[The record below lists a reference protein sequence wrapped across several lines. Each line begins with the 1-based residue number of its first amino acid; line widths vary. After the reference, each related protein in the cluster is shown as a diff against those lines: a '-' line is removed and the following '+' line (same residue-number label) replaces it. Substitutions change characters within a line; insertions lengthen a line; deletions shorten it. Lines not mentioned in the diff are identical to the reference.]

1 MNVSLLDRLR
11 AMRTL
16 GHVVTFKNYFTSL
29 FALIYYENAGPVRI
43 VLIIIFHSL
52 FRWLFLSQILHVIFF
67 FAIFFF
73 FGMSFFACHFSSIRF
88 IFIFFNNN
96 F

>member
-1 MNVSLLDRLR
+1 
-11 AMRTL
+11 MRTL

-43 VLIIIFHSL
+43 VLLFVLIIIFHSL

-73 FGMSFFACHFSSIRF
+73 ACHFLHV
-88 IFIFFNNN
+88 IFPQ
-96 F
+96 

>member
-1 MNVSLLDRLR
+1 
-11 AMRTL
+11 MRTL

-43 VLIIIFHSL
+43 VLLFVLIIIFRSL

-67 FAIFFF
+67 
-73 FGMSFFACHFSSIRF
+73 CHFYDCFCVCKTGVTEGVAI
-88 IFIFFNNN
+88 
-96 F
+96 

>member
-1 MNVSLLDRLR
+1 
-11 AMRTL
+11 MRTL

-43 VLIIIFHSL
+43 VLLFVLIIIFHSL

-67 FAIFFF
+67 CHFF
-73 FGMSFFACHFSSIRF
+73 SFACHFLHV
-88 IFIFFNNN
+88 IFPQ
-96 F
+96 

>member
-1 MNVSLLDRLR
+1 
-11 AMRTL
+11 MRTL

-43 VLIIIFHSL
+43 VLLFVLIIILHSL

-73 FGMSFFACHFSSIRF
+73 ACHFSSISF
-88 IFIFFNNN
+88 LFLFF
-96 F
+96 

>member
-1 MNVSLLDRLR
+1 
-11 AMRTL
+11 MRTL

-43 VLIIIFHSL
+43 VLLFVLIIIFHSL

-67 FAIFFF
+67 FAFFLF
-73 FGMSFFACHFSSIRF
+73 FCMSIFACHFSSISF
-88 IFIFFNNN
+88 LFIFF
-96 F
+96 